1 VYFERLLKFVKGI
14 LDNHSTFGKRNC
26 FRVKVW
32 WLENVLCNLWDRL
45 PHSHTRIICL
55 CFTILQSH
63 REVSDTCRS
72 CTRNISALMSH
83 FVVDASLWG
92 GLHAIVFVTV
102 PCFFVLTKSFVQ
114 MNLNVE
120 GGSTSAS
127 GMVSEA
133 AIVKWPLAGNSLES
147 FSLCFDVLFRA
158 VNQVAVSLCLH
169 MTATQS

>member
-1 VYFERLLKFVKGI
+1 
-14 LDNHSTFGKRNC
+14 
-26 FRVKVW
+26 
-32 WLENVLCNLWDRL
+32 
-45 PHSHTRIICL
+45 
-55 CFTILQSH
+55 
-63 REVSDTCRS
+63 
-72 CTRNISALMSH
+72 
-83 FVVDASLWG
+83 
-92 GLHAIVFVTV
+92 
-102 PCFFVLTKSFVQ
+102 

-158 VNQVAVSLCLH
+158 VNQIAVSLCLH